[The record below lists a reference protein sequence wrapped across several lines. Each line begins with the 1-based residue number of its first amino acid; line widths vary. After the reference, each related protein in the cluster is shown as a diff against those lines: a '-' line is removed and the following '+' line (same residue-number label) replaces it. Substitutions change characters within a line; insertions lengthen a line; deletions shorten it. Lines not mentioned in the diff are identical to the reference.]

1 MIGVERKNNLE
12 NSKRNNRK
20 LSEITNID
28 ERTGYGKNM
37 YNRIAIQHS
46 YYVGRNEKCY

>member
-12 NSKRNNRK
+12 NSKRNSRK
-20 LSEITNID
+20 LSEITNIN

-37 YNRIAIQHS
+37 YNRTAIQHS
-46 YYVGRNEKCY
+46 YYAGRNKKHY